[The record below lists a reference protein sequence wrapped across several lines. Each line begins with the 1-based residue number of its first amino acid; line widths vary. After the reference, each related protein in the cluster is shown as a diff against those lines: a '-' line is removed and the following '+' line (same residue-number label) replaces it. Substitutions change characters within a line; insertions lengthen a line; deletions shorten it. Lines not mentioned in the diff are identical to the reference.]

1 MSKLD
6 HAITIKVTDETAA
19 RITGLALLDG
29 SDGNSDW
36 VRHLVLRAIEE
47 REKHF
52 RALESIFA
60 PRTAD
65 GEEYPVSRGL
75 PASPFH
81 GGR

>member
-1 MSKLD
+1 MIRRLF
-6 HAITIKVTDETAA
+6 ARLGCVPAA
-19 RITGLALLDG
+19 DLR
-29 SDGNSDW
+29 
-36 VRHLVLRAIEE
+36 RAIEE